1 VQEFGKRLRIALAIL
16 AGYGCGRLAAG
27 YSDQHPSEYFS
38 AGFLLGVVVTQGLLR
53 IFAGYLAKN
62 R

>member
-1 VQEFGKRLRIALAIL
+1 MQEFGKRLRIALAIL

-27 YSDQHPSEYFS
+27 FTEQHPSEFFS
-38 AGFLLGVVVTQGLLR
+38 AGFLLGVLVTQGLLS
-53 IFAGYLAKN
+53 ILAGYRARN